1 MGMPVRIDDT
11 LYEQARAQAQAERR
25 TIAGQIEFWAMVGKA
40 ALDNPDLPIDFVR
53 DLLIARTEGPA
64 LATPFVPA
72 VQVLQS
78 AAFRRAYKRLHANQ
92 KADVDAAV
100 RTIVD
105 DPTVGEAKKGD
116 LAGVFVYKFKC
127 VGQLALLAYE
137 YDPATRLLLLLG
149 SHENFYRELKRS

>member
-1 MGMPVRIDDT
+1 MPAI
-11 LYEQARAQAQAERR
+11 
-25 TIAGQIEFWAMVGKA
+25 
-40 ALDNPDLPIDFVR
+40 
-53 DLLIARTEGPA
+53 
-64 LATPFVPA
+64 
-72 VQVLQS
+72 QVLQS
-78 AAFRRAYKRLHANQ
+78 ASFRRAYKRLHANQ

-116 LAGVFVYKFKC
+116 LVGVFVYKFKC